1 MLPTHQTDPGTV
13 RPQTFLPMSFL
24 MLTIL
29 KKYYFMDVYALL
41 HICPCSTCVCG
52 AQRSQERILDPLDV
66 EWKMIVNDPVDA
78 RN

>member
-1 MLPTHQTDPGTV
+1 
-13 RPQTFLPMSFL
+13 
-24 MLTIL
+24 
-29 KKYYFMDVYALL
+29 MDVYALL